1 MLTLLYN
8 IWLFCVFSNDDSEGD
23 IDAKVISFVPILKKN
38 VPLSKM
44 KFGQQSKCKAFRFE
58 QFDIPEFKDWLCPDP
73 DSPYKACCLA
83 CSTILHAGKSE
94 LEKHAVG
101 AKHGKAVETLKQM
114 ILEQQKWHEAY
125 GINEDNIIL
134 SHVFWPV
141 LCLL

>member
-1 MLTLLYN
+1 
-8 IWLFCVFSNDDSEGD
+8 
-23 IDAKVISFVPILKKN
+23 
-38 VPLSKM
+38 
-44 KFGQQSKCKAFRFE
+44 
-58 QFDIPEFKDWLCPDP
+58 
-73 DSPYKACCLA
+73 
-83 CSTILHAGKSE
+83 
-94 LEKHAVG
+94 VG